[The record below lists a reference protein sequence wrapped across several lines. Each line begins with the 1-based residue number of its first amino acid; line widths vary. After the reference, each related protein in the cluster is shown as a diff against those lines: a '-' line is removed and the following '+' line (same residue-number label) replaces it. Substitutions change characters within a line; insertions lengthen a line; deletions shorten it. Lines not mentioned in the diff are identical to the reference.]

1 MYDKLKEVES
11 RFEQLEQ
18 ELSNPDV
25 VSDIDRYTSIM
36 KEVKHL
42 TPGL

>member
-1 MYDKLKEVES
+1 MYDKLKEVEA
-11 RFEQLEQ
+11 RFEQLEN

-36 KEVKHL
+36 KEVKEVS
-42 TPGL
+42 P